1 MRTRLL
7 GGIAALLVAVIGT
20 VLLVSYVQNAD
31 KRAMAG
37 TETEAIYVVQKAIP
51 AGASA
56 EEIASSVVQKSVP
69 KVALAEHN
77 VTNLT
82 TLGSKVASVALV
94 PGEQLL
100 STRLIEE
107 KSYLGPSRIQVPA
120 GLQELTLKLPIERV
134 AGGKVTAGDTVGV
147 FLSLEQA
154 SDIGADGQP
163 GTKSSKTQL
172 SFHKVLVTA
181 AQFSNGSAAQTGN
194 AAAAS
199 GTSQVSSTSGT
210 AKAQTDDTY
219 LITIARNS
227 ADAER
232 IVFAAE
238 FGKVYL
244 SKEPG
249 DAVEEGAS
257 YVDSSRLF
265 R

>member
-1 MRTRLL
+1 MKTRLL
-7 GGIAALLVAVIGT
+7 GGIAALLVAIIGT

-37 TETEAIYVVQKAIP
+37 TETETIYVVQKAIP
-51 AGASA
+51 AGAGVD
-56 EEIASSVVQKSVP
+56 EIAASVTKKSVP
-69 KVALAEHN
+69 KVALAEQT
-77 VTNLT
+77 VTDLT
-82 TLGSKVASVALV
+82 ELGSKVAAVALV

-100 STRLIEE
+100 STRMIEE
-107 KSYLGPSRIQVPA
+107 KSFLGPSRIQVPA

-134 AGGKVTAGDTVGV
+134 AGGKITAGDTVGI
-147 FLSLEQA
+147 FLSLDQA
-154 SDIGADGQP
+154 TGTEGEA

-181 AQFSNGSAAQTGN
+181 AQFSNGTAAQTGE
-194 AAAAS
+194 AGAAS
-199 GTSQVSSTSGT
+199 GTSQVSSTSAT
-210 AKAQTDDTY
+210 KTQTDETY

-249 DAVEEGAS
+249 DAIEEGAS

>member
-1 MRTRLL
+1 MKTRLL
-7 GGIAALLVAVIGT
+7 GGIAALLVAIIGT

-31 KRAMAG
+31 KRALAG
-37 TETEAIYVVQKAIP
+37 TETETIYVVQKAIP
-51 AGASA
+51 AGAAA
-56 EEIASSVVQKSVP
+56 EEIASSVMKKSVP
-69 KVALAEHN
+69 KVALAENN
-77 VTNLT
+77 VTDLA
-82 TLGSKVASVALV
+82 TLGSKVAAVALV

-100 STRLIEE
+100 STRMVEE
-107 KSYLGPSRIQVPA
+107 KSFLGPSRVQVPA

-134 AGGKVTAGDTVGV
+134 AGGKLTAGDTVGV
-147 FLSLEQA
+147 FLSLDQA
-154 SDIGADGQP
+154 TDDKSGSQ
-163 GTKSSKTQL
+163 SSKTQL

-181 AQFSNGSAAQTGN
+181 AQFSNGTAAQTGES
-194 AAAAS
+194 AAAS
-199 GTSQVSSTSGT
+199 ETSQVASTSATG
-210 AKAQTDDTY
+210 KAQTDETY

-249 DAVEEGAS
+249 DAVEAGAS

>member
-1 MRTRLL
+1 MKTRLL
-7 GGIAALLVAVIGT
+7 GGIAALLVAIIGT

-37 TETEAIYVVQKAIP
+37 TETETIYVVQKAIP
-51 AGASA
+51 AGAPA
-56 EEIASSVVQKSVP
+56 EEIASSVIKKSVP
-69 KVALAEHN
+69 KVALAENN
-77 VTNLT
+77 VTDLA
-82 TLGSKVASVALV
+82 TLGSKVAAVALV

-100 STRLIEE
+100 STRMVEE
-107 KSYLGPSRIQVPA
+107 KSFLGPSRVQVPA

-134 AGGKVTAGDTVGV
+134 AGGKVNAGDTVGV
-147 FLSLEQA
+147 FLSLEEA
-154 SDIGADGQP
+154 TDGKTGA
-163 GTKSSKTQL
+163 KSSKTQL

-181 AQFSNGSAAQTGN
+181 AQFSNGTAAQTGDS
-194 AAAAS
+194 ATAS
-199 GTSQVSSTSGT
+199 GTSQVSSTT
-210 AKAQTDDTY
+210 ASKAQTDETY

-238 FGKVYL
+238 FGRVYL

-249 DAVEEGAS
+249 DAVEAGAS
-257 YVDSSRLF
+257 YVDTTRLF

>member
-1 MRTRLL
+1 MKTRLL
-7 GGIAALLVAVIGT
+7 GGIAALLVAIIGT

-31 KRAMAG
+31 KRALAG
-37 TETEAIYVVQKAIP
+37 TETESIYIVQKAIP
-51 AGASA
+51 AGATA
-56 EEIASSVVQKSVP
+56 DEIAAAVTKKSVP
-69 KVALAEHN
+69 KVALAEQT
-77 VTNLT
+77 VTDLA
-82 TLGSKVASVALV
+82 TLNSKVAAVPLV

-100 STRLIEE
+100 STRMVEE
-107 KSYLGPSRIQVPA
+107 KSFLGPSRIQVPA

-154 SDIGADGQP
+154 AEAGADGQ
-163 GTKSSKTQL
+163 GGAKSSKTQL

-181 AQFSNGSAAQTGN
+181 AQFSNGTAAQTGD
-194 AAAAS
+194 AGAAS
-199 GTSQVSSTSGT
+199 GTSQVSSTSAT
-210 AKAQTDDTY
+210 KAQTDDTY

-249 DAVEEGAS
+249 DAVEDGAS

>member
-1 MRTRLL
+1 MKTRLL
-7 GGIAALLVAVIGT
+7 GGIAALLVAIIGT

-37 TETEAIYVVQKAIP
+37 TETESIYVVQKAIP
-51 AGASA
+51 AGANVD
-56 EEIASSVVQKSVP
+56 EIAAAVTKKSVP
-69 KVALAEHN
+69 KVALAEQT
-77 VTNLT
+77 VTDLAE
-82 TLGSKVASVALV
+82 LGSKVAAVALV

-100 STRLIEE
+100 STRMVEE
-107 KSYLGPSRIQVPA
+107 KSFLGPSRIQVPA

-134 AGGKVTAGDTVGV
+134 AGGKVTAGDTVGI
-147 FLSLEQA
+147 FLSLDQA
-154 SDIGADGQP
+154 TGTEGEA

-181 AQFSNGSAAQTGN
+181 AQFSNGTAAQTGDTG
-194 AAAAS
+194 AAS
-199 GTSQVSSTSGT
+199 GTSQVSSTSAT
-210 AKAQTDDTY
+210 KTQTDETY

-249 DAVEEGAS
+249 DAIEEGAS